1 MDLEQAKL
9 SLAELGDINDPNSEA
24 YKRTMDFIQEEIK
37 RQDEKEQKCAELF
50 GDKLK
55 RAKNIDNI
63 SEDEYYLL
71 YSWCQDNIKDDDDCY
86 INNDTLKIGGYE
98 DDGFFII
105 DNTWKL
111 SFFDNMYLQLNLT
124 KL

>member
-24 YKRTMDFIQEEIK
+24 YKRTKVFIQEEIK
-37 RQDEKEQKCAELF
+37 RQDELELKCAELF
-50 GDKLK
+50 GNKLK

-63 SEDEYYLL
+63 SEDDYYLL

-86 INNDTLKIGGYE
+86 INNDTLKIGGFP

-111 SFFDNMYLQLNLT
+111 SFFDNLYLRLNLT

>member
-24 YKRTMDFIQEEIK
+24 YKRTKDFIQEEIK
-37 RQDEKEQKCAELF
+37 RQDELELKCAELF
-50 GDKLK
+50 GSKLK

-63 SEDEYYLL
+63 SEDDYYLL

-86 INNDTLKIGGYE
+86 INNDTLKIGGYF
-98 DDGFFII
+98 DNGFFII

-111 SFFDNMYLQLNLT
+111 SFFDNLYLQLNLT

>member
-24 YKRTMDFIQEEIK
+24 YKRTEEFIQKEIK
-37 RQDEKEQKCAELF
+37 RQYEKEQKCAKLF
-50 GDKLK
+50 GSKLK
-55 RAKNIDNI
+55 RSKNIDNI

-71 YSWCQDNIKDDDDCY
+71 YSWCQDNIKDDGDCY
-86 INNDTLKIGGYE
+86 INNDTLKIGGYL

-111 SFFDNMYLQLNLT
+111 SFFDNLYLQLNLT

>member
-1 MDLEQAKL
+1 MNLEQAKL

-24 YKRTMDFIQEEIK
+24 YKRTKDFIQEEIK
-37 RQDEKEQKCAELF
+37 RQDELELKCAELF
-50 GDKLK
+50 GNKLK

-63 SEDEYYLL
+63 SEDDYYLL
-71 YSWCQDNIKDDDDCY
+71 YSWCQENIKDDDDCY
-86 INNDTLKIGGYE
+86 INNDTLKIGGYLN
-98 DDGFFII
+98 DGFFII

-111 SFFDNMYLQLNLT
+111 SFFDNLYLHLNLT